1 MSVTAPLR
9 EHARRDPQGTAI
21 AFEGD
26 RISWLAL
33 DEAVDRLAARLRGLV
48 PEDRGIALALPNCPA
63 LAVLF
68 LAAARAGREAQVLDP
83 AWPAEMTRTVLD
95 ALAPALLASAA
106 PAAGHAHLPVD
117 PGAPFREAVADAAD
131 ALGAPGGQGRVPEP
145 EPSLPFY
152 VGFTS
157 GSTGVPKGYRRSHLS
172 WIDSF
177 RGDGIEFG
185 IGPEDTILAPGTLTH
200 SLFLYALL
208 RGLHAGAAV
217 VLCRGF
223 RPGSLARLIR
233 AEGVTVVYAVPTQL
247 SMLMDAAEAARAP
260 ASGEAPLGG
269 VRLVL
274 SSGAKWQ
281 EHEGPRL
288 RRLFPRA
295 AFAEFYG
302 CSELSYVAVAK
313 DSEAPPPGSVG
324 RAFPGV
330 EITIRDARGR
340 RLPPGRTG
348 LVFVRSPLR
357 FMGYACG
364 GDGLIEA
371 GDALSVGDLG
381 FLDGRGFLHL
391 VGRASRMIVSSGR
404 NIHPEEVEA
413 ALRSHPAV
421 EAAAV
426 LGVPDDR
433 RGERAV
439 ALLKRREG
447 RPVGRAGLVAHA
459 RALLP
464 LYKVPRV
471 YAEVAQW
478 PLTPSGKTDFQA
490 LRRLWDAGEC
500 EAMG

>member
-9 EHARRDPQGTAI
+9 EHARRARQGTAI

-33 DEAVDRLAARLRGLV
+33 DEAVDRLAARLRELV
-48 PEDRGIALALPNCPA
+48 PEGGGVALSLPNCPA
-63 LAVLF
+63 LAMLF

-83 AWPAEMTRTVLD
+83 TWPAEMTRTVLD
-95 ALAPALLASAA
+95 VLAPALLASAA

-117 PGAPFREAVADAAD
+117 PRARFADAVADALG
-131 ALGAPGGQGRVPEP
+131 ALGAPGGRERVPEP
-145 EPSLPFY
+145 APSLPFY

-157 GSTGVPKGYRRSHLS
+157 GSTGVPKGYRRSHRS

-177 RGDGIEFG
+177 HGDSIEFG
-185 IGPEDTILAPGTLTH
+185 IGPGDTILAPGTLSH

-247 SMLMDAAEAARAP
+247 SMLMDAAEAG
-260 ASGEAPLGG
+260 GEAPLDG

-274 SSGAKWQ
+274 STGAKWQ
-281 EHEGPRL
+281 DHEGPRL
-288 RRLFPRA
+288 RRLFPRT

-302 CSELSYVAVAK
+302 CSELSCVAVAK

-364 GDGLIEA
+364 GGGLVEA

-404 NIHPEEVEA
+404 NVHPEEVEE

-426 LGVPDDR
+426 LGIPDAR

-439 ALLKRREG
+439 ALLKRRDG
-447 RPVGRAGLVAHA
+447 RPVGRAELVAHA

-471 YAEVAQW
+471 YAEVAEW

-490 LRRLWDAGEC
+490 LRRRWEAGEC